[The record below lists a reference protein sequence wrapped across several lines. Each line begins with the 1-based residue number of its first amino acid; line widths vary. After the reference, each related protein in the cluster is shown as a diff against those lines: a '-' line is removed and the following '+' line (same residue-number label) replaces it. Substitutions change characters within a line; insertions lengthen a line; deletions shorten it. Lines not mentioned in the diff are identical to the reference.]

1 MKKIWKSYAV
11 FSSRIYRLMTL
22 LVIPV
27 IFIIGGFEL
36 FTLIKTDMMMTG
48 FKLFVSLILTYEVI
62 NDYWLFSGICT
73 SEASAV
79 ESLKLSMRGRNV
91 LKNALMFDLFKRFV
105 CLLAAGLIAY
115 AKTGMLSLLLTALCG
130 YIVLVIMLNVTR
142 YLSTILMQITMSQL
156 AVALFQLTMML
167 FSNFNMVDANGY
179 MGVILLPLLVVCF
192 ALGVAT
198 VAHIQGRWK
207 ESYYE
212 K

>member
-36 FTLIKTDMMMTG
+36 FSLLRPDWMMMG
-48 FKLFVSLILTYEVI
+48 FKLFMSVILTYEVI

-73 SEASAV
+73 SEEASV

-91 LKNALMFDLFKRFV
+91 LKNALIFDLLKRFV
-105 CLLAAGLIAY
+105 YILAAGVMAY
-115 AKTGMLSLLLTALCG
+115 VKTGMLSLLLTAVCG
-130 YIVLVIMLNVTR
+130 YLVLVIVLNVTR
-142 YLSTILMQITMSQL
+142 YMSTILMQLTMSQ
-156 AVALFQLTMML
+156 ATVALFQLTMPL
-167 FSNFNMVDANGY
+167 FSNFDMVDAKGY
-179 MGVILLPLLVVCF
+179 MSVILLPLLAACVAVS
-192 ALGVAT
+192 VAT
-198 VAHIQGRWK
+198 VAHIQGCWK